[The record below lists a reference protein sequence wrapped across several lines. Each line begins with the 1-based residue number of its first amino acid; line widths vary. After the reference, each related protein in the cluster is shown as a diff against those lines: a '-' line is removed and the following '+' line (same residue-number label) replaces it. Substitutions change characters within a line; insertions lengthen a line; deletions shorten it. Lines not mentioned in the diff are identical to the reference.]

1 MTEVTN
7 AIRKAG
13 RRAVGGHP
21 DRVRRHI
28 KDRFAW
34 GDAVTGQGETTQT
47 FSGLGGQAQRQY
59 QGAVIRATA
68 AAFAMIKERSP
79 VETGAYLRSH
89 AILVNG
95 REVAAW
101 PMRLGITDTVMIR
114 PDVPYA
120 RFLEMGQSPDAPEG
134 IYEVVVAVLDREYP
148 GLDVTLSYDQRSD
161 GEPVPAIHIARAQR

>member
-1 MTEVTN
+1 MTAFKH

-34 GDAVTGQGETTQT
+34 GDAVAGQGETTERFT
-47 FSGLGGQAQRQY
+47 GLGGRTQRLYQA
-59 QGAVIRATA
+59 AVIRATA
-68 AAFAMIKERSP
+68 AAFKMIRDRSP
-79 VETGAYLRSH
+79 VDTGAYLRSH

-101 PMRLGITDTVMIR
+101 PVPLRLNDTVLIR

-120 RFLEMGQSPDAPEG
+120 RFLEQGQSPDAPEG
-134 IYEVVVAVLDREYP
+134 IYEVVVTVLDREYP
-148 GLDVTLSYDQRSD
+148 DLDVTLSYDQRSD
-161 GEPVPAIHIARAQR
+161 GKPVPAIRIARARR